1 MLAPGGKVIGTRNRE
16 AVMSALPPNAKPP
29 PASNPLSIPSSWAGP
44 LADSA
49 ATDWM
54 DAYPVAQ
61 GGKGKPGPKGRLLLV
76 SEVAE
81 IVRCTD
87 ATVCRHLR
95 AGSLIG
101 HRVGGRWRVYEADL
115 DAFLFAEASGPPGAT
130 SLGAYPKLLDL
141 SPVNGPAAASSGAAA
156 QLPYFLAPTQVK

>member
-1 MLAPGGKVIGTRNRE
+1 MKATPPKPTTPSTTPKSTIAAYWPGLTGTGATSDWADAFPVPQPGKAP
-16 AVMSALPPNAKPP
+16 
-29 PASNPLSIPSSWAGP
+29 
-44 LADSA
+44 
-49 ATDWM
+49 
-54 DAYPVAQ
+54 
-61 GGKGKPGPKGRLLLV
+61 PGPKGRLLLV

>member
-1 MLAPGGKVIGTRNRE
+1 LTAASVTSDWADAFPVPQPGKAP
-16 AVMSALPPNAKPP
+16 
-29 PASNPLSIPSSWAGP
+29 
-44 LADSA
+44 
-49 ATDWM
+49 
-54 DAYPVAQ
+54 
-61 GGKGKPGPKGRLLLV
+61 PGPKGRLLLV

-115 DAFLFAEASGPPGAT
+115 DAFLFAKMAGSPGAA
-130 SLGAYPKLLDL
+130 SSVGHLPLLDL
-141 SPVNGPAAASSGAAA
+141 SLANGPAAASSGAAA